1 MVAPIIDSSAD
12 RTEKYEWHN
21 ILHILVALKSP
32 NRSSFTDYPHKLCS
46 NLTPTMMWCRTMD
59 YKVL

>member
-1 MVAPIIDSSAD
+1 MFAPIIDSSAD